1 MGLFDLYSSTVPE
14 HTRHDIDIALVPAA
28 RSSPATPLTT
38 TTSRPV
44 DLPLEL
50 VFDIIE
56 LAALAPAT
64 EPDRATL
71 RACALV
77 SRTWRAPAQS
87 LLYRNFVLRDATT
100 AQVFATTL
108 KARPALADAVRTL
121 RATVDRNQ
129 PDGLSPRT
137 FAQVVSRCSRLET
150 VHLALFGSATVASN
164 AEDRGNEENSM
175 FDADTLALLAAG
187 PKVTSLHLANWSSDK
202 CVLFDLLEA
211 WPCAPRALSLAGVP
225 PSLPI
230 RAPPQ
235 CVIALEALRI
245 NCTGPLA
252 PDFAEWLLRDA
263 RLRALDIART
273 WEGEALRLL
282 EAQGSAL
289 EALALP
295 ALHEH
300 ELVGAVRDGCPALR
314 SLTVAGAC
322 LAPAFWYG
330 EASQLEHLAV
340 GQSHGTNLGAV
351 LRAVHGG
358 KLRTLTLR
366 STPDGVRHP
375 QLAPIRVACTMYGV
389 DFNITS
395 DVRRFK
401 ALTADVFSASAAS
414 DMFAQL
420 AAC

>member
-28 RSSPATPLTT
+28 CTSPTTPITT
-38 TTSRPV
+38 PTSRRV

-50 VFDIIE
+50 VFDILE
-56 LAALAPAT
+56 LASLAPAT

-77 SRTWRAPAQS
+77 CRTWRGPAQS
-87 LLYRNFVLRDATT
+87 VLYRHFVLRDANT
-100 AQVFATTL
+100 AETFVSTL

-129 PDGLSPRT
+129 PDGLSPHT
-137 FAQVVSRCSRLET
+137 FAQVVARCPRLQT
-150 VHLALFGSATVASN
+150 VHLALFGPSTEAHTTVERAV
-164 AEDRGNEENSM
+164 AESPM
-175 FDADTLALLAAG
+175 FDAETLSLLASG
-187 PKVTSLHLANWSSDK
+187 PQITSLHLANWSADK
-202 CVLFDLLEA
+202 SVLFDLLEA
-211 WPCAPRALSLAGVP
+211 WPCGPRALSLAGTP
-225 PSLPI
+225 PSLPAC
-230 RAPPQ
+230 APPQ
-235 CVIALEALRI
+235 CITALEALRI

-252 PDFAEWLLRDA
+252 PECVEWLLRDA
-263 RLRALDIART
+263 RLRALDIARA
-273 WEGEALRLL
+273 WDGEALRLL
-282 EAQGSAL
+282 EAQGSTL
-289 EALALP
+289 EALTLP

-330 EASQLEHLAV
+330 ETSPLEHLAV

-358 KLRTLTLR
+358 KLRSLTLR
-366 STPDGVRHP
+366 STPDGVKHP
-375 QLAPIRVACTMYGV
+375 QLAPLRVACTMYGV
-389 DFNITS
+389 DYNITS
-395 DVRRFK
+395 DVRKFK
-401 ALTADVFSASAAS
+401 ALTANVFSASAAS
-414 DMFAQL
+414 DMFAQI